1 MILTPSLQR
10 ARLAIEGLP
19 NLDEVEEIVRFA
31 RDQLSKRRALV
42 GRLDADE
49 LETRNTLPAPP
60 PESER

>member
-1 MILTPSLQR
+1 MTPSIQR

-19 NLDEVEEIVRFA
+19 NVDEVEQIARYA
-31 RDQLSKRRALV
+31 RDQLRKRRAIA
-42 GRLDADE
+42 GMSDADE